1 MRISH
6 KVQDSHTIIH
16 KPKETSNNKVPR
28 KDAMNLTQAGKLNS
42 YQRWVERGNWPEE
55 RGLWDV
61 YQERRR
67 QKGLEVRIKIAGNS
81 LMTR

>member
-42 YQRWVERGNWPEE
+42 YQR
-55 RGLWDV
+55 
-61 YQERRR
+61 
-67 QKGLEVRIKIAGNS
+67 
-81 LMTR
+81 